1 MFHFGSLSLT
11 DEPARTTTRWAVA
24 YARER
29 GELVT
34 YDPNLRKPLW
44 KDLTEAREQLLWGLE
59 QADVVKI
66 SDEEVEFLFDLS
78 PEEGAER
85 ILDGYGVKLLFVTCG
100 AEGCAYRNRNASGRV
115 PGLSGLTGGS
125 YYLGELLYHIDIHGF
140 APYLDFALKEQ
151 TPTRLVFELTSSKRT
166 LAAYPRLFAFRVI
179 YKLEDSGLS
188 ITYEVENRD
197 ERIMYFGLG
206 AHPGF
211 RVPLRAGKQF
221 RDYRLRFE
229 ASCHP
234 RRIGFTD
241 DCFLD
246 GTDQAFPLEGN
257 QLLPL
262 SHSLFDDDAIVLK
275 KVGHWVT
282 LETAGDTRSVSVE
295 FPGMDYLGL
304 WHMPRTDAPYV
315 CIEPWCS
322 MPSVKGKIAVFEKQS
337 DLIVLH
343 SEKIYRNTWSIKI
356 SI

>member
-1 MFHFGSLSLT
+1 MN
-11 DEPARTTTRWAVA
+11 RAVIQNRFLRVEA
-24 YARER
+24 EER
-29 GELVT
+29 G
-34 YDPNLRKPLW
+34 
-44 KDLTEAREQLLWGLE
+44 AQLLSIRT
-59 QADVVKI
+59 ADG
-66 SDEEVEFLFDLS
+66 VEFLWQGD
-78 PEEGAER
+78 PACWPDR
-85 ILDGYGVKLLFVTCG
+85 APNLFPYV
-100 AEGCAYRNRNASGRV
+100 AR
-115 PGLSGLTGGS
+115 LTEGS
-125 YYLGELLYHIDIHGF
+125 YYLDGLLYHMDIHGF

-166 LAAYPRLFAFRVI
+166 LAAYPRAFAFRVI

-221 RDYRLRFE
+221 RNYRLRFE
-229 ASCHP
+229 APCHP

-275 KVGHWVT
+275 KVGHRVT

-295 FPGMDYLGL
+295 FPDMDYLGL

-322 MPSVKGKIAVFEKQS
+322 LPSVKGKIAVFEKQS

-343 SEKIYRNTWSIKI
+343 SNKIYRNTWSIKI
-356 SI
+356 SV

>member
-1 MFHFGSLSLT
+1 MN
-11 DEPARTTTRWAVA
+11 RAVIQNRFLRVEA
-24 YARER
+24 EER
-29 GELVT
+29 G
-34 YDPNLRKPLW
+34 
-44 KDLTEAREQLLWGLE
+44 AQLLSIRT
-59 QADVVKI
+59 ADG
-66 SDEEVEFLFDLS
+66 VEFLWQGD
-78 PEEGAER
+78 PAYWPDR
-85 ILDGYGVKLLFVTCG
+85 APNLFPYV
-100 AEGCAYRNRNASGRV
+100 AR
-115 PGLSGLTGGS
+115 LTEGS
-125 YYLGELLYHIDIHGF
+125 YYLDGLLYHMDIHGF

-166 LAAYPRLFAFRVI
+166 LAAYPRAFAFRVI

-221 RDYRLRFE
+221 RNYRLRLE
-229 ASCHP
+229 APCHP

-275 KVGHWVT
+275 KVGHRVT

-295 FPGMDYLGL
+295 FPDMDYLGL

-322 MPSVKGKIAVFEKQS
+322 LPSVKGKIAVFEKQS

-343 SEKIYRNTWSIKI
+343 SNKIYRNTWSIKI
-356 SI
+356 SV